1 MRDLP
6 PDRMKALGRAARAFL
21 IEAAI
26 EVVKKIFPWFGPIEA
41 AWEAYRDALRP
52 KDPHGQVLEMLQN
65 RLRDYQRLLEPEL
78 RAQAGDTVA
87 IALRE
92 AIGILDKH
100 QLSLR
105 ELVTEAGLDSKRAAR
120 LTMRRA
126 DDQARRLEEPAWNL
140 VGRMVEDYYRLLLEH
155 PKVRDD
161 LNMEVVR
168 VLRDLI
174 REVRDDWT
182 REMI

>member
-6 PDRMKALGRAARAFL
+6 PDRILRALDRAARAFL
-21 IEAAI
+21 IEA
-26 EVVKKIFPWFGPIEA
+26 VKKLFPWFGPIEA

-100 QLSLR
+100 ELSLR

>member
-6 PDRMKALGRAARAFL
+6 PDRILRALRRAALALL
-21 IEAAI
+21 IEAAR
-26 EVVKKIFPWFGPIEA
+26 ELVPGFGPIEA
-41 AWEAYRDALRP
+41 AWKAYRDALRP

-65 RLRDYQRLLEPEL
+65 RLREYQPLLEPEL

-100 QLSLR
+100 ELSLR

-161 LNMEVVR
+161 LNMEVAR